1 MENKTENRIEEVV
14 SSALKNLNEIIS
26 ANTVMGTAIAT
37 AEGDTLFP
45 VSKITFG
52 VLSGG
57 GEYGKTGIF
66 TGGKCHPFSAGN
78 GALVSVKPCG
88 FLIKSKDGEYKLVSS
103 ENSLDFLV
111 DKVVDFVDKI
121 KEKQ

>member
-1 MENKTENRIEEVV
+1 MENKTENKIEEVV
-14 SSALKNLNEIIS
+14 STALKNLNEIIS
-26 ANTVMGTAIAT
+26 ANTVIGTKICT

-66 TGGKCHPFSAGN
+66 ASGKCHPFSAGN

-88 FLIKSKDGEYKLVSS
+88 FLIRSNNGEYKLISS
-103 ENSLDFLV
+103 ENSLDYIV

-121 KEKQ
+121 KEK

>member
-1 MENKTENRIEEVV
+1 MENKTENKIEEVV
-14 SSALKNLNEIIS
+14 STALKNLNEIIT
-26 ANTVMGTAIAT
+26 ANTVIGTAIQT
-37 AEGDTLFP
+37 FEGDTLFP

-66 TGGKCHPFSAGN
+66 SNGKCHPFSAGN

-88 FLIKSKDGEYKLVSS
+88 FLIKGKGGDYKLVSS
-103 ENSLDFLV
+103 ENSIDYLV
-111 DKVVDFVDKI
+111 DKVVDFVDKL
-121 KEKQ
+121 KEK

>member
-1 MENKTENRIEEVV
+1 MENKNNKIEEVV
-14 SSALKNLNEIIS
+14 STAMKNLSEIIS
-26 ANTVMGTAIAT
+26 SNAVLGKEISTVN
-37 AEGDTLFP
+37 GDTLFP

-66 TGGKCHPFSAGN
+66 SNGKCHPFSAGN

-88 FLIKSKDGEYKLVSS
+88 FLIKTSAGEYKLINS
-103 ENSLDFLV
+103 ENSLDYFV

-121 KEKQ
+121 KEK